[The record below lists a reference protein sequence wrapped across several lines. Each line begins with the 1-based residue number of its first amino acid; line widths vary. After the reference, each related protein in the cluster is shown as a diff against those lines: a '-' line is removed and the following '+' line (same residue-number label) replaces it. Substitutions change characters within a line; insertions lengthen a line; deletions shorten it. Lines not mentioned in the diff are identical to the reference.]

1 MKKAAI
7 FDLDGTLLYTLED
20 LTDSTNFALA
30 KYDYPVCTLEQI
42 RSYVGNGVYKLIERA
57 LPDGAQNPDFSVCL
71 ETFKNHYKQNMYN
84 KTRPYD
90 GVIKMLEELKSKN
103 IKTAVVSNKFD
114 AAVKELCRNYFAEL
128 IDIAVGESENVQK
141 KPAPDGVLKVVKEF
155 GLSSKE
161 CVYTGDSEVDI
172 QTAKNAEMDCISVDW
187 GYKNRDFLIS
197 NGALLIV
204 SDIKE
209 LTQNILSL

>member
-84 KTRPYD
+84 KTRPYN
-90 GVIKMLEELKSKN
+90 GVIKMLKELKSKN

-114 AAVKELCRNYFAEL
+114 AAVKELCRNYFGEL
-128 IDIAVGESENVQK
+128 IDIAVGEAENIQK
-141 KPAPDGVLKVVKEF
+141 KPAPDGVLKVVKKL

-172 QTAKNAEMDCISVDW
+172 QTAKNAGMDCISVDW

>member
-57 LPDGAQNPDFSVCL
+57 LPDGAQNPDFFVCL

-90 GVIKMLEELKSKN
+90 GVIKMLKELKSKN

-114 AAVKELCRNYFAEL
+114 AAVKELCRNYFGEL

>member
-141 KPAPDGVLKVVKEF
+141 KPAPDGVLKVVKKL

>member
-114 AAVKELCRNYFAEL
+114 AAVKELCKNYFAEL

-141 KPAPDGVLKVVKEF
+141 KPAPDGVLKVVKKF
-155 GLSSKE
+155 GVSSKE
-161 CVYTGDSEVDI
+161 CVYAGDSEVDI

-204 SDIKE
+204 SDIKG

>member
-141 KPAPDGVLKVVKEF
+141 KPAPDGVLKVVKKL

-172 QTAKNAEMDCISVDW
+172 QTAKNAGMDCISVDW

>member
-57 LPDGAQNPDFSVCL
+57 LPDGEQNPDFSVCL

-141 KPAPDGVLKVVKEF
+141 KPAPDGVLKVVKKF
-155 GLSSKE
+155 GVSSKE
-161 CVYTGDSEVDI
+161 CVYAGDSEVDI